1 MSKLDGGD
9 MVGALEAGKP
19 WLPTVLFGFPLVAS
33 FIPGKLPLQERS
45 KLRSFFADYDLVPSL
60 GGGRTDVEKLLAG
73 GLGGISGVEIS
84 RWPVHILSLS
94 LNCFRPYSGPKW

>member
-1 MSKLDGGD
+1 
-9 MVGALEAGKP
+9 MVETWWVLWRPGNPDSRLSYLGSH
-19 WLPTVLFGFPLVAS
+19 WSLPS
-33 FIPGKLPLQERS
+33 FAGKLPLQERS

-84 RWPVHILSLS
+84 R
-94 LNCFRPYSGPKW
+94 